1 MADIVVEAVV
11 ETAVAAE
18 ETAVVETVEVAVV
31 INCPKSAVVTE
42 AMVVT
47 TEVMADMT
55 EEVAAAAETEVV
67 EAVEV
72 AAETA
77 AAVAVAGANYQREA
91 ATLQRLTQR
100 PRMVLR
106 LLRIR
111 RAIQA
116 ATTITEAAIRIHTV
130 IVGETTI
137 LFQQP
142 TTMARVTPIMV
153 VVTAIAEE
161 VAILI
166 AAVIVQEEVV
176 IRIAVDMILE
186 EASARVA
193 ATLAVVVALAAVSNC
208 FSVPRFDNLFIKHM

>member
-1 MADIVVEAVV
+1 
-11 ETAVAAE
+11 
-18 ETAVVETVEVAVV
+18 
-31 INCPKSAVVTE
+31 
-42 AMVVT
+42 
-47 TEVMADMT
+47 
-55 EEVAAAAETEVV
+55 
-67 EAVEV
+67 
-72 AAETA
+72 
-77 AAVAVAGANYQREA
+77 
-91 ATLQRLTQR
+91 
-100 PRMVLR
+100 MVLR

-116 ATTITEAAIRIHTV
+116 ATTITEAAMRIHTV

-142 TTMARVTPIMV
+142 TTMARVTLIMV

-166 AAVIVQEEVV
+166 VAVIVQEEVV
-176 IRIAVDMILE
+176 IRIAVDMILEE